1 MPKDIL
7 IKYKGGISKFTGCK
21 EERLDHEADLSLD
34 DVLSKICQKYNFSK
48 EDHIINQ
55 GAVLLT
61 LNGEFV
67 PTWQA
72 GDIKL
77 KPGDSV
83 TLFPTVS
90 GG

>member
-7 IKYKGGISKFTGCK
+7 IIYKGGISKSTGCK
-21 EERLDHEADLSLD
+21 EERLDHEADLSLEA
-34 DVLSKICQKYNFSK
+34 VLEKICQKYNFSK

-72 GDIKL
+72 SDRML
-77 KPGDSV
+77 QPGDEI